1 MTFNYLYRKH
11 PKAHR
16 DASNK
21 IFTKELNTNI
31 KISSTPHSF
40 LDMVSI
46 SRILSGTKPSNHS
59 DVIAQIFW
67 TLVLV
72 LGIRNLDEIW
82 FVLIKI
88 FIECSLFLLGEKER
102 EGAARATDTSKILT
116 LKRAY
121 INEH

>member
-1 MTFNYLYRKH
+1 
-11 PKAHR
+11 
-16 DASNK
+16 
-21 IFTKELNTNI
+21 
-31 KISSTPHSF
+31 
-40 LDMVSI
+40 MVSI
-46 SRILSGTKPSNHS
+46 SRKLSVTKPSNHS

-72 LGIRNLDEIW
+72 LRIRNLDEIW

-88 FIECSLFLLGEKER
+88 FIECSLFLLGEKGR

-116 LKRAY
+116 LQRAY